1 MVLFVLSA
9 LSLFAAVACAQPQTV
24 AARATRAITVVGDN
38 LYLYGGSGSGG
49 NCYSDLYSL
58 HLDPT
63 NGWVA
68 GSAPWNNIQPGNTPG
83 PVLGTNS
90 WAVGSTDGTS
100 LLFYGQTLCPQQL
113 ATGQNSSHTYTSTS
127 ASVEFQLQSN
137 SWTQT
142 ATAVDVL
149 GPRLVKDDEPVPVQV
164 VDTQDHTAYTFVYDA
179 FNDQLGMQ
187 LWSFPTDHL
196 PTNIAQTKNTTMVT
210 TQPPTPSPPA
220 SVNGTNTT
228 VSTPTV
234 VTQVVLAPFVDAGAA
249 VYISGTIVV
258 LGGGKTTGSPLTGD
272 DVDSASGWYM
282 MDRCWVYTTTTN
294 TWSVR
299 NLTVSGGTFPLPRRL
314 HALLA
319 VGTNIYMHGGN
330 TTQTVPTTTYAS
342 DMWIL
347 DTQTWH
353 WTAGQSSLQGRASH
367 TLINFQ
373 NTLMSIS
380 GFEFETSN
388 TTAALNA
395 FVMMYDTGAS
405 TWGSQFGTISQSFF
419 QKYGA
424 AIIGFSVAGFLIIVI
439 SASIAVRLWRRHNRG
454 SVSARVAGGLS
465 RKRTNKPFL
474 PSATARNVVPMN
486 TAASASHPSAAAR
499 LSGMTLGSH
508 NQGPMESQIDLSAL
522 PHAGESTAYDGQN
535 YQYPPQ
541 HQYNSY
547 APLDQQQQVPLM
559 SANALDQQHDQ
570 LDPYVGDGPEERP
583 QPHASHS
590 STEVPHAGSF
600 TYPG

>member
-1 MVLFVLSA
+1 MSMHVLDETEWLMEEYA
-9 LSLFAAVACAQPQTV
+9 KKRTE
-24 AARATRAITVVGDN
+24 G
-38 LYLYGGSGSGG
+38 
-49 NCYSDLYSL
+49 L

-299 NLTVSGGTFPLPRRL
+299 NL
-314 HALLA
+314 
-319 VGTNIYMHGGN
+319 
-330 TTQTVPTTTYAS
+330 
-342 DMWIL
+342 
-347 DTQTWH
+347 
-353 WTAGQSSLQGRASH
+353 
-367 TLINFQ
+367 